1 MSDGTP
7 ISKTRR
13 KQAVHALQAL
23 GEELVD
29 LNENQLATVEL
40 PEPLLDAV
48 MHAQTIT
55 KHEARRRQM
64 QYIGKL
70 MRRVDPAPIRAALD
84 AFQAPSRSQ
93 AAIHK
98 RMESWRERLLAAPGA
113 LAELLVE
120 YPGADAQRLRT
131 LVSGALRER
140 AAHVPP
146 RSYRALFQ
154 LLLQTLKPKEEEI
167 R

>member
-13 KQAVHALQAL
+13 KRAVHELQAL
-23 GEELVD
+23 GEELVN
-29 LNENQLATVEL
+29 LNEKQLAAVAL
-40 PEPLLDAV
+40 PESLFDAV

-98 RMESWRERLLAAPGA
+98 RIEAWRKRLLAAPAALGEL
-113 LAELLVE
+113 LAE
-120 YPGADAQRLRT
+120 YPQTNIRQLGT
-131 LVSGALRER
+131 LIDGVGRER
-140 AAHVPP
+140 EAGKPP
-146 RSYRALFQ
+146 RSYRELYQALRALMDQ
-154 LLLQTLKPKEEEI
+154 V

>member
-13 KQAVHALQAL
+13 KQAVHELQAL
-23 GEELVD
+23 GEELVE
-29 LNENQLATVEL
+29 LNENQLATVGL
-40 PEPLLDAV
+40 PESLLDAV
-48 MHAQTIT
+48 MHARTIT

-70 MRRVDPAPIRAALD
+70 MRRVDPAPIRTALD
-84 AFQAPSRSQ
+84 AFQAPARSQ
-93 AAIHK
+93 SAFHK
-98 RMESWRERLLAAPGA
+98 RIESWRERLLADPGA
-113 LAELLVE
+113 LDSLLAE
-120 YPGADAQRLRT
+120 YPGADVQKLRT
-131 LVSGALRER
+131 LASGALRER

>member
-13 KQAVHALQAL
+13 KQAVHELQAL
-23 GEELVD
+23 GEELVE
-29 LNENQLATVEL
+29 LNENQLATVDL
-40 PEPLLDAV
+40 PESLRDAV

-70 MRRVDPAPIRAALD
+70 MRRVDPAPIRTALD

-93 AAIHK
+93 AALHK
-98 RMESWRERLLAAPGA
+98 RIESWRERLLAEPAA
-113 LAELLVE
+113 SSELLAE
-120 YPGADAQRLRT
+120 YPQADIRQLAT
-131 LVSGALRER
+131 LIDGVARER
-140 AAHVPP
+140 EAGKPP
-146 RSYRALFQ
+146 RSYRELYQVLRAL
-154 LLLQTLKPKEEEI
+154 LARAEG
-167 R
+167 

>member
-23 GEELVD
+23 GEELVE
-29 LNENQLATVEL
+29 LNENQLATVDL

-70 MRRVDPAPIRAALD
+70 MRRVDAGPIRAALD
-84 AFQAPSRSQ
+84 AFQAPSRGQ
-93 AAIHK
+93 AAILK
-98 RMESWRERLLAAPGA
+98 RIEGWRQRLLAEPGA
-113 LAELLVE
+113 LADLLVAHPE
-120 YPGADAQRLRT
+120 ADAQQLRV
-131 LVSGALRER
+131 LIGNVQRER
-140 AAHVPP
+140 AAHAPP

-154 LLLQTLKPKEEEI
+154 LLLQTLNPKEEKI

>member
-23 GEELVD
+23 GEELVE
-29 LNENQLATVEL
+29 LNENQLATVDL
-40 PEPLLDAV
+40 PETLLDAV

-98 RMESWRERLLAAPGA
+98 RIEGWRGRLLAEPAALGELLAGYPQANIRQLGA
-113 LAELLVE
+113 LIDGVE
-120 YPGADAQRLRT
+120 
-131 LVSGALRER
+131 RER
-140 AAHVPP
+140 EAGKPP
-146 RSYRALFQ
+146 RSYRELYQALRA
-154 LLLQTLKPKEEEI
+154 LIEKGVNSE
-167 R
+167 